1 MTQYRTHVSI
11 SALKPIDGACFIM
24 GNSTRVDQIVNVV
37 QRLDAER
44 QQQVL
49 NYVERLAQS
58 NDPAIKNLL
67 KMVLRCR

>member
-1 MTQYRTHVSI
+1 
-11 SALKPIDGACFIM
+11 M

-58 NDPAIKNLL
+58 NDRI
-67 KMVLRCR
+67 C

>member
-1 MTQYRTHVSI
+1 
-11 SALKPIDGACFIM
+11 M